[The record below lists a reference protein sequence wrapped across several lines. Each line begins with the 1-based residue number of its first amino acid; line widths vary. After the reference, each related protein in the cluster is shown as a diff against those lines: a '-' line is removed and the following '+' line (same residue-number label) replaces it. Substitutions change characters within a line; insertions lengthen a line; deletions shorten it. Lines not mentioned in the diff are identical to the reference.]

1 MKKAIKIILVCA
13 VLAIALTA
21 LYVLTAFLGNPLSA
35 YLARKTAEEH
45 LSESY
50 PDDLVIDEVFYSF
63 KDSLYYATV
72 TDPDSIDGSFY
83 LAINLLGRLVRDS
96 YADDVLSGRNTA
108 ERLYDGYRTMVSE
121 VLESAEL
128 EGLAEIAF
136 GSIAYTPS
144 EYKDD
149 PSTPDYAL
157 ITEELERDKEY
168 DIAEVGAVAGSL
180 TLYFESEEPSI
191 EQLAQIL
198 LRVKAVFDEAGVP
211 FYAINCVLNGY
222 IESTDESVRL
232 EVMDFLYADIYED
245 GLADRV
251 AEADAAARAYYE
263 QYDKEDDV
271 IHE

>member
-1 MKKAIKIILVCA
+1 MKKAIKIIIICVS
-13 VLAIALTA
+13 VAIALFV
-21 LYVLTAFLGNPLSA
+21 LYILNGFFGNPLSA
-35 YLARKTAEEH
+35 YLARKSAEEH
-45 LSESY
+45 LSENY

-83 LAINLLGRLVRDS
+83 LAINMFGRLVRDS
-96 YADDVLSGRNTA
+96 YENDVLSGRNTA
-108 ERLYDGYRTMVSE
+108 ERIDAAYRGMVCE
-121 VLESAEL
+121 VLDGTEL
-128 EGLAEIAF
+128 DGLAEIAF

-144 EYKDD
+144 KYKDD

-168 DIAEVGAVAGSL
+168 DIAEVGAAAGSL

-191 EQLAQIL
+191 ELLAQIL
-198 LRVKAVFDEAGVP
+198 LRVKAVFEEAGVP

-245 GLADRV
+245 GLLERVTEADR
-251 AEADAAARAYYE
+251 AARDYYGE
-263 QYDKEDDV
+263 LDKESEV
-271 IHE
+271 RGE